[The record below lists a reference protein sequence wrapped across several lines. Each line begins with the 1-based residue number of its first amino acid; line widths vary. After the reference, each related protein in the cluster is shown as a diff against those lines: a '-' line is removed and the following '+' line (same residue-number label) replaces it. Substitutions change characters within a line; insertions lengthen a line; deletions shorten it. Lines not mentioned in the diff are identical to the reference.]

1 VTAVHRFELQ
11 RHTDVTGVS
20 GEGKVAEGVRLDDN
34 TAVVRWLGDKPSYVL
49 WPDYGHA
56 VAVHGHHGLTV
67 FVPGEEVV
75 GAPAAEL
82 RLLVDVA
89 LGGLAAWFA
98 AGSSNETG
106 ASVGA
111 TT

>member
-1 VTAVHRFELQ
+1 MRRFQLHRQ
-11 RHTDVTGVS
+11 VDVTDVSGV
-20 GEGKVAEGVRLDDN
+20 GVVAEGVRLDNN
-34 TAVVRWLGDKPSYVL
+34 TAVVRWLGDRPSYVL
-49 WPDYGHA
+49 WPDYDHA

>member
-1 VTAVHRFELQ
+1 VTAVRCFELH
-11 RHTDVTGVS
+11 RRVDVSDVSGTGV
-20 GEGKVAEGVRLDDN
+20 VAEGVRLDDG

-49 WPDYGHA
+49 WPDYEHA

-67 FVPGEEVV
+67 FVPGDDVD
-75 GAPAAEL
+75 GTRAAEL

-98 AGSSNETG
+98 VGDSNPKTEHPG
-106 ASVGA
+106 G
-111 TT
+111 